1 MRRVQQVFCRH
12 FQPLYLASKQNP
24 FGVLLMQ
31 SEFEVTLSSSRKR
44 SDIDII
50 ASILGEAR
58 KGARKT
64 RIMYRCNLSHRQ
76 LQVYLKLLL
85 DMKLL
90 MSISEERES
99 KTNFY
104 QATTKGR
111 SFLDAYFKLKEL
123 MRADARCLMK
133 ENEGVTKEA
142 Q

>member
-1 MRRVQQVFCRH
+1 
-12 FQPLYLASKQNP
+12 
-24 FGVLLMQ
+24 MQ
-31 SEFEVTLSSSRKR
+31 SKFEVTLSSSRKR
-44 SDIDII
+44 SDVDII

-58 KGARKT
+58 EGAKKT

-76 LQVYLKLLL
+76 LQVYLKFLL

-111 SFLDAYFKLKEL
+111 NFLDAYCKLKEL
-123 MRADARCLMK
+123 MRADARWLLEK
-133 ENEGVTKEA
+133 KGYEA
-142 Q
+142 KRE

>member
-1 MRRVQQVFCRH
+1 
-12 FQPLYLASKQNP
+12 
-24 FGVLLMQ
+24 MQ
-31 SEFEVTLSSSRKR
+31 SKFEVTLSSSRKR

-58 KGARKT
+58 KGAKKT

-76 LQVYLKLLL
+76 LQIYLKFLL
-85 DMKLL
+85 DMKFL

-111 SFLDAYFKLKEL
+111 NFLDAYCRLKEL
-123 MRADARCLMK
+123 MRADVRLLLEEK
-133 ENEGVTKEA
+133 GHEA
-142 Q
+142 KRE

>member
-1 MRRVQQVFCRH
+1 
-12 FQPLYLASKQNP
+12 
-24 FGVLLMQ
+24 MQ

-58 KGARKT
+58 EGARKT

-76 LQVYLKLLL
+76 LQVYLKFLLA
-85 DMKLL
+85 MKLL
-90 MSISEERES
+90 KLISEERGS

-111 SFLDAYFKLKEL
+111 SFLDTYFKLKEL
-123 MRADARCLMK
+123 MRVEARCLVE
-133 ENEGVTKEA
+133 ENEVAAKEA
-142 Q
+142 QEGEGE

>member
-1 MRRVQQVFCRH
+1 
-12 FQPLYLASKQNP
+12 
-24 FGVLLMQ
+24 MQ
-31 SEFEVTLSSSRKR
+31 SKFEVTLSSSRKR
-44 SDIDII
+44 SDVDII

-58 KGARKT
+58 KGAKKT

-104 QATTKGR
+104 QATTKGHN
-111 SFLDAYFKLKEL
+111 FLDAYCKLKEL
-123 MRADARCLMK
+123 MRADSHWLL
-133 ENEGVTKEA
+133 EEHEGAAKEA
-142 Q
+142 EEEEGE

>member
-1 MRRVQQVFCRH
+1 
-12 FQPLYLASKQNP
+12 
-24 FGVLLMQ
+24 MQ

-58 KGARKT
+58 EGARKT

-76 LQVYLKLLL
+76 LQVYLKFLL

-90 MSISEERES
+90 MLISEERES

-111 SFLDAYFKLKEL
+111 NFLDAYCKLREL
-123 MRADARCLMK
+123 VRTDACGLLG
-133 ENEGVTKEA
+133 ENGVSKEA
-142 Q
+142 QEEEGK

>member
-1 MRRVQQVFCRH
+1 
-12 FQPLYLASKQNP
+12 
-24 FGVLLMQ
+24 MQ

-44 SDIDII
+44 SRIDII
-50 ASILGEAR
+50 ASMLGEAR
-58 KGARKT
+58 KAARKT

-76 LQVYLKLLL
+76 LQVYLKFLL

-111 SFLDAYFKLKEL
+111 NFLDAYCKLKEL
-123 MRADARCLMK
+123 MRADACRLPE
-133 ENEGVTKEA
+133 ENEGAAKEA
-142 Q
+142 QEGEGE

>member
-1 MRRVQQVFCRH
+1 
-12 FQPLYLASKQNP
+12 
-24 FGVLLMQ
+24 MQ
-31 SEFEVTLSSSRKR
+31 SKFEVTLSSSRKR
-44 SDIDII
+44 GDIDII

-76 LQVYLKLLL
+76 LQVYLKFLL

-90 MSISEERES
+90 MLISEERES

-111 SFLDAYFKLKEL
+111 NFLDAYCKLKEL
-123 MRADARCLMK
+123 MCADVRWLLEEK
-133 ENEGVTKEA
+133 RYEA
-142 Q
+142 KRK

>member
-1 MRRVQQVFCRH
+1 
-12 FQPLYLASKQNP
+12 
-24 FGVLLMQ
+24 MQ

-76 LQVYLKLLL
+76 LQVYLKFLL

-123 MRADARCLMK
+123 MRADARCLVE
-133 ENEGVTKEA
+133 ENEGAAKEA
-142 Q
+142 QEGEGE

>member
-1 MRRVQQVFCRH
+1 
-12 FQPLYLASKQNP
+12 
-24 FGVLLMQ
+24 MQ

-44 SDIDII
+44 SRIDII
-50 ASILGEAR
+50 VSILGEAR

-76 LQVYLKLLL
+76 LQVYLKFLL
-85 DMKLL
+85 DTKLL

-111 SFLDAYFKLKEL
+111 NFLDAYCKLKEL
-123 MRADARCLMK
+123 MRADARWLPE
-133 ENEGVTKEA
+133 ENKGAAKEA
-142 Q
+142 QEGEGE